1 MHGLKSPFKF
11 VVGNED
17 HTVIG
22 TTPQDDTAM
31 PTMANGDRP
40 KYVACVHDGGITA
53 NERALIKIAFG
64 ETAVAVLVTTGFP
77 IPANEVVVFDV
88 SGFDVYA
95 IVGLVAGMD
104 FTIVPLE
111 NF

>member
-1 MHGLKSPFKF
+1 MSHGLKSPIKF

-17 HTVIG
+17 QTVIG

-31 PTMANGDRP
+31 PTMDNGLKP
-40 KYVACVHDGGITA
+40 KFVACSHDGVQA
-53 NERALIKIAFG
+53 RELVKIAFSAG
-64 ETAVAVLVTTGFP
+64 STVAVTVTTGFP
-77 IPANEVVVFDV
+77 IPAHEVIIFDV
-88 SGFDVYA
+88 AGMNVYA
-95 IVGLVAGMD
+95 IVGTLAGID